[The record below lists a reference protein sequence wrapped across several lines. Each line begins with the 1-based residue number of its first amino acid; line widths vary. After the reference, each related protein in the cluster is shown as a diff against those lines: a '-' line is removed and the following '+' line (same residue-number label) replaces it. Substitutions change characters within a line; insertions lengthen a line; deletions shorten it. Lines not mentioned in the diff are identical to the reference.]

1 MVLVVCLSPSRTG
14 IDPRSIRVR
23 FAVNK
28 VATEEVYV
36 RLFRVSVIAPYSYF
50 IHLPLTMYKPTNC
63 QRRQT
68 KHFSLSLR
76 RRVTE

>member
-14 IDPRSIRVR
+14 IDPRSIRVG

-36 RLFRVSVIAPYSYF
+36 RLFRVSVISLMLRTHISF
-50 IHLPLTMYKPTNC
+50 IYHRRCTNL
-63 QRRQT
+63 QT
-68 KHFSLSLR
+68 ASVAKKTLLSFS
-76 RRVTE
+76 